1 MDKQT
6 SINYLV
12 YQLESLFTNVLVA
25 NYPNHRGTGY
35 TQITFT
41 HDKIPGIIKFFNPEF
56 IKVNTNNDLYT
67 VYDSVSQVVEELK
80 GLTLTH
86 N

>member
-41 HDKIPGIIKFFNPEF
+41 HDKTPGTIQFFNPNF
-56 IKVNTNNDLYT
+56 IKVNTNNDLYKI
-67 VYDSVSQVVEELK
+67 YDSLLEVVEELR
-80 GLTLTH
+80 GLTFAH
-86 N
+86 H